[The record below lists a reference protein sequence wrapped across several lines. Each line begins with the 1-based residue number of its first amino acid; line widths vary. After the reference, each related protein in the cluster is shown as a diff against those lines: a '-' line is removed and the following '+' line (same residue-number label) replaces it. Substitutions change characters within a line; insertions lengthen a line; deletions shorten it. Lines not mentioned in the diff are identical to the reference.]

1 MTEKERD
8 ELSERLVSMLK
19 EIKGAD
25 IRLQNSDIE
34 GCRINVRLVA
44 ARLALMDNELAW
56 HEHEQSL
63 NRK

>member
-25 IRLQNSDIE
+25 IRLQNGDIE
-34 GCRINVRLVA
+34 GARINVRLVA

-56 HEHEQSL
+56 YQHEQDL